1 MDFAGALQETHMDE
15 SRFHAHAIGQLQ
27 ERYNRPCVCLNAMCV
42 DKLDG
47 RVDDGFFER
56 KSKEWRS
63 EQDRVQR
70 NIGWH
75 QTAGEACIEEGVRV
89 LELAAR
95 THELFIQQDPR
106 EERRVLNF
114 LVSNCTW
121 ANRELRAEFRQP
133 FDMLAVAA
141 AFHKEKKA
149 AGAISSELPALWYP
163 MCDTFRTLCFAP
175 DAEMRELFEAAQGLL
190 GA

>member
-1 MDFAGALQETHMDE
+1 MDE

-27 ERYNRPCVCLNAMCV
+27 ERYNRLCVCLNAMYV

-63 EQDRVQR
+63 EQNRVQR

-75 QTAGEACIEEGVRV
+75 QTAGEACTEEGVRI

-95 THELFIQQDPR
+95 AHELFIQQDPR

-121 ANRELRAEFRQP
+121 ANREFRAEFRQP

-141 AFHKEKKA
+141 ASHKEKKA

-163 MCDTFRTLCFAP
+163 TLRTPEISKLSCHTRR
-175 DAEMRELFEAAQGLL
+175 M
-190 GA
+190 